1 MCGRT
6 ACTLAPDELS
16 RACAFRNR
24 RGQRRQPRWRD
35 GDEDK
40 YRPSYNRSPQSMS
53 PVLLSQRHF
62 DKNAPVDERVL
73 ACMRWGLI
81 PAWFKENDPSK
92 MQYSTSNCRSENIMV
107 KKSYKDPLLKGQR
120 CVILADGFYE
130 WKRQNTEKQPFFI
143 YFPQGSRQQKTEDQS
158 DLTASVSNKK
168 KSGCPSK
175 KASSG
180 LTEEEDPIEWTGWRL
195 LTMAGLFDC
204 WIPPGG
210 GEPLYTYTVITVNAS
225 PNLQSIHGRMPAI
238 LDGEEEVRKWLDYG
252 EVHSPDALK
261 LLQSKNILTFHPV
274 SSVVNNSRNN
284 FPKCIEPLD
293 LNSKKEPKSTAGSKM
308 MVGWLK
314 SSTPSKRKEPNPCE
328 SKERESKAE
337 TRHKAPG
344 ALQQWLQGSNKKRRT
359 N

>member
-1 MCGRT
+1 
-6 ACTLAPDELS
+6 
-16 RACAFRNR
+16 
-24 RGQRRQPRWRD
+24 
-35 GDEDK
+35 
-40 YRPSYNRSPQSMS
+40 
-53 PVLLSQRHF
+53 
-62 DKNAPVDERVL
+62 
-73 ACMRWGLI
+73 
-81 PAWFKENDPSK
+81 
-92 MQYSTSNCRSENIMV
+92 
-107 KKSYKDPLLKGQR
+107 
-120 CVILADGFYE
+120 
-130 WKRQNTEKQPFFI
+130 
-143 YFPQGSRQQKTEDQS
+143 
-158 DLTASVSNKK
+158 
-168 KSGCPSK
+168 
-175 KASSG
+175 
-180 LTEEEDPIEWTGWRL
+180 
-195 LTMAGLFDC
+195 
-204 WIPPGG
+204 
-210 GEPLYTYTVITVNAS
+210 
-225 PNLQSIHGRMPAI
+225 MPAI

-293 LNSKKEPKSTAGSKM
+293 LNSKKVFDLLWYFAYCDWENVLNMFQLRILTNDPQEPKSTAGSKM